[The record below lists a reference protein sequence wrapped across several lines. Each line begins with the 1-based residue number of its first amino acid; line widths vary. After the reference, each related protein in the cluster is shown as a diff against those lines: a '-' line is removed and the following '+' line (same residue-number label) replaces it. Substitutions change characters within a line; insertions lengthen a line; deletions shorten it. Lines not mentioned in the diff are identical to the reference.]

1 MEKED
6 KKNSDSGEID
16 EQYLMSMMAG
26 GVRKEGL
33 EPKAAPNGQNPT
45 KESSVS
51 KEKKARKNIS
61 ADYETLFLR
70 NTEGN
75 ARLGKS
81 VYIRQDFHE
90 RLTRIVQII
99 GEDKVSL
106 YSYLENLLEY
116 HFKEFGD
123 EIKKSFDDKY
133 KPIL

>member
-1 MEKED
+1 MEKDD
-6 KKNSDSGEID
+6 KKNSNSGEID

-33 EPKAAPNGQNPT
+33 EPKATANEQNPI
-45 KESSVS
+45 KEPSVN
-51 KEKKARKNIS
+51 KEKKQRKNTNE
-61 ADYETLFLR
+61 DYEDLFLR
-70 NTEGN
+70 NTDGN

-90 RLTRIVQII
+90 RLTRIVQVI

-106 YSYLENLLEY
+106 YSYLENVLDY

-123 EIKKSFDDKY
+123 QIKKSFDDKY